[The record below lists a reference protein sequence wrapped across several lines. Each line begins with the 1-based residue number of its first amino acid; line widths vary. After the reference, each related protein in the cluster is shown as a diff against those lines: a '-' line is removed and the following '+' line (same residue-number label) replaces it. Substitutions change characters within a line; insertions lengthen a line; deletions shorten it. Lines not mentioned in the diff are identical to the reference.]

1 MERKREK
8 KGKQVAD
15 MLCAVEIELKDLP
28 FTAKSGKEN
37 VNVAK
42 LTVCGM
48 EAEKQID
55 SIDTIVNSAS
65 PDLMGGEV
73 KTVDWTLHELIDQKL
88 KENNVESTFNQM
100 ICSELAAGNESVLS
114 KDEACISR
122 IRCPRGKAVLT
133 GGYWLC
139 RYVIHAVGTKLV
151 PVKEPADTDEEG
163 GCPGRANRRFHN
175 KKPEKNCTSSGIQL
189 LESCYYEIVRLIRQ
203 HPDIRNVAVPI
214 IGSGNYGVN
223 FKIAAKIAVSA
234 IGNALMEW
242 KCNDEESFESS
253 QIEKIV
259 FFVIPGNTISAG
271 KNGCGAQA
279 REEKKQIDVL
289 KEIFE
294 EYKGIYDKKHQVV
307 FQNSFIAQRQYY
319 NEILRN
325 DKNRGYFAIA
335 ELFRRALVRSRMF
348 FGFVSNKVKDSFG
361 GCDWQSRRTAVE
373 GITVFKLLFPVLGFL
388 LARYGPCVSHTPV
401 LHGISCTI
409 FYSMADTI
417 TYLLSLIMMADIQKP
432 SANVIRSLLLLFF
445 NYIEVSCGMAYF
457 YYVYCADITFEEA
470 LAFGVLGEG
479 TDAAVISAVPD
490 MIIGYANAGLKF
502 FFLTVVFGYLVQHM
516 RQRKFRGEA

>member
-8 KGKQVAD
+8 KGKQIAD

-28 FTAKSGKEN
+28 FTVKSGKEN

-48 EAEKQID
+48 EAEKQSD

-65 PDLMGGEV
+65 PDLMGGEAN
-73 KTVDWTLHELIDQKL
+73 TVDRTLHELIDQKL

-100 ICSELAAGNESVLS
+100 ICSELAAGNDFVLS
-114 KDEACISR
+114 EDEACLSR

-151 PVKEPADTDEEG
+151 PVKEPEDTGEEDS
-163 GCPGRANRRFHN
+163 CPGQANCRLHN
-175 KKPEKNCTSSGIQL
+175 KKPEKNCTSSSLQL

-242 KCNDEESFESS
+242 KQSDEEDFNTSKLENIIFFVKPKTEDEIMVNGGKVSKKG
-253 QIEKIV
+253 QIEI
-259 FFVIPGNTISAG
+259 I
-271 KNGCGAQA
+271 
-279 REEKKQIDVL
+279 
-289 KEIFE
+289 KEIFA
-294 EYKGIYDKKHQVV
+294 EYRKIYQQNHQVV
-307 FQNSFIAQRQYY
+307 FQDSFTSQRQYY
-319 NEILRN
+319 NEILLN
-325 DKNRGYFAIA
+325 DEKRGYFSIA
-335 ELFRRALVRSRMF
+335 RCFRCALVWCRMF
-348 FGFVSNKVKDSFG
+348 FGLLSNKIKDTAG
-361 GCDWQSRRTAVE
+361 GNDWQKRRRAVE
-373 GITVFKLLFPVLGFL
+373 RITLFKILFPVAGFL
-388 LARYGPCVSHTPV
+388 LARYCPHIGGTPAVHVVSFI
-401 LHGISCTI
+401 L
-409 FYSMADTI
+409 FYSMADTA
-417 TYLLSLIMMADIQKP
+417 TYLLGLLMMADIQKP

-445 NYIEVSCGMAYF
+445 NYIEVSLEIAYF

-479 TDAAVISAVPD
+479 TNLAVVSAVPD

-516 RQRKFRGEA
+516 RQRKFRGER